1 MPFGRW
7 ELPQVDVVALEDVL
21 GDGPVGDDRGWDG
34 LDGIH
39 PPLPLV
45 HQVERRDVG
54 GETQADRQAG
64 PLTLGVGQ
72 HPVPGRI
79 TGNVVE
85 QDRRCAIGVHEHF
98 GDPADVLLPVDAVH
112 HAQLAQRVDQLEPV
126 AHVLVG
132 HAAGAQSIGQLSPL
146 RFAQLAAERAR
157 SGLRYRLRR
166 RRTLELESHSTTTS
180 SA

>member
-21 GDGPVGDDRGWDG
+21 GDWPVGDDRGWDG

-39 PPLPLV
+39 QPLPRV

-54 GETQADRQAG
+54 GQAQADCQAG

-72 HPVPGRI
+72 HPVPSRI

-98 GDPADVLLPVDAVH
+98 GDPADVLLHVRRELADLIADA
-112 HAQLAQRVDQLEPV
+112 
-126 AHVLVG
+126 
-132 HAAGAQSIGQLSPL
+132 GQLKLWLIL
-146 RFAQLAAERAR
+146 RSTEMAPHWCKNQLTIGTLNMDALTTVAVFGNGSSTISAGT
-157 SGLRYRLRR
+157 SNRL
-166 RRTLELESHSTTTS
+166 
-180 SA
+180 A